1 MNTIYK
7 HRRISFWLF
16 SAFIFLSFG
25 FSPINDNNFFFKI
38 NKGIDTFGKVYQE
51 IANNYVEKIDPER
64 LMHASIDG
72 MLDELDPYTQF
83 FDESETDEVELIT
96 TGKYGGVG
104 ITIGIRD
111 GYVTVM
117 SLMEGYSAQRQG
129 IIPGD
134 KIIEIDGKNIVG
146 VKAEEVRR
154 LTRGDPFTEVKV
166 KVDRDGEK
174 EPLDFSLMREEIQ
187 LKSVTYSDFIEPGLA
202 YLRLERFTR
211 TTGEDVRFALQELK
225 MRGEITSL
233 ILDIRDNPGGLL
245 DAAVEVAE
253 TFLPKNTLI
262 VSTKG
267 REGTN
272 LPQRDYRTSRDP
284 LIRNIPLVV
293 LANRNS
299 ASASEIVAGAI
310 QDDDRGIILGT
321 RTYGKGL
328 VQTILN
334 LPYNAQLKITSAK
347 YYTPSGRCIQEIE
360 YNEKHG
366 GVFSAAPESLRK
378 EFTTIHNRKVKDLG
392 GITPDTLVEPLEVS
406 SLYKALMQKS
416 FLFKYANA
424 FVSANKEMP
433 LELPSDNAM
442 LSDFKRFVAD
452 KQFTFEDESETK
464 LKEIS
469 DLATKSKM
477 SSTLI
482 TKLDEVKD
490 QLTKEKDSSYERSK
504 HDIVRTLKMEIMS
517 RYRGE
522 KGRIEFSLKDDEQVL
537 AAVGILK
544 SKEVYSRLLSP
555 QIQEAKANEG
565 KKKE

>member
-284 LIRNIPLVV
+284 LIPNIPLVV

>member
-1 MNTIYK
+1 M
-7 HRRISFWLF
+7 
-16 SAFIFLSFG
+16 
-25 FSPINDNNFFFKI
+25 
-38 NKGIDTFGKVYQE
+38 
-51 IANNYVEKIDPER
+51 
-64 LMHASIDG
+64 
-72 MLDELDPYTQF
+72 
-83 FDESETDEVELIT
+83 EV
-96 TGKYGGVG
+96 
-104 ITIGIRD
+104 
-111 GYVTVM
+111 
-117 SLMEGYSAQRQG
+117 
-129 IIPGD
+129 
-134 KIIEIDGKNIVG
+134 
-146 VKAEEVRR
+146 
-154 LTRGDPFTEVKV
+154 F
-166 KVDRDGEK
+166 
-174 EPLDFSLMREEIQ
+174 
-187 LKSVTYSDFIEPGLA
+187 
-202 YLRLERFTR
+202 
-211 TTGEDVRFALQELK
+211 
-225 MRGEITSL
+225 
-233 ILDIRDNPGGLL
+233 
-245 DAAVEVAE
+245 
-253 TFLPKNTLI
+253 
-262 VSTKG
+262 
-267 REGTN
+267 
-272 LPQRDYRTSRDP
+272 
-284 LIRNIPLVV
+284 
-293 LANRNS
+293 
-299 ASASEIVAGAI
+299 
-310 QDDDRGIILGT
+310 
-321 RTYGKGL
+321 
-328 VQTILN
+328 
-334 LPYNAQLKITSAK
+334 
-347 YYTPSGRCIQEIE
+347 
-360 YNEKHG
+360 
-366 GVFSAAPESLRK
+366 FSAAPESLRK

-565 KKKE
+565 KKKK

>member
-64 LMHASIDG
+64 LMHASIVG

-366 GVFSAAPESLRK
+366 GVFFCRARK
-378 EFTTIHNRKVKDLG
+378 FT
-392 GITPDTLVEPLEVS
+392 
-406 SLYKALMQKS
+406 
-416 FLFKYANA
+416 
-424 FVSANKEMP
+424 
-433 LELPSDNAM
+433 
-442 LSDFKRFVAD
+442 KR
-452 KQFTFEDESETK
+452 
-464 LKEIS
+464 I
-469 DLATKSKM
+469 
-477 SSTLI
+477 
-482 TKLDEVKD
+482 
-490 QLTKEKDSSYERSK
+490 Y
-504 HDIVRTLKMEIMS
+504 
-517 RYRGE
+517 YN
-522 KGRIEFSLKDDEQVL
+522 
-537 AAVGILK
+537 
-544 SKEVYSRLLSP
+544 P
-555 QIQEAKANEG
+555 
-565 KKKE
+565 

>member
-284 LIRNIPLVV
+284 LIPNIPLVV

-544 SKEVYSRLLSP
+544 SKEAYNRLLSP

>member
-1 MNTIYK
+1 M
-7 HRRISFWLF
+7 
-16 SAFIFLSFG
+16 
-25 FSPINDNNFFFKI
+25 
-38 NKGIDTFGKVYQE
+38 
-51 IANNYVEKIDPER
+51 
-64 LMHASIDG
+64 
-72 MLDELDPYTQF
+72 
-83 FDESETDEVELIT
+83 
-96 TGKYGGVG
+96 
-104 ITIGIRD
+104 
-111 GYVTVM
+111 
-117 SLMEGYSAQRQG
+117 
-129 IIPGD
+129 
-134 KIIEIDGKNIVG
+134 
-146 VKAEEVRR
+146 
-154 LTRGDPFTEVKV
+154 
-166 KVDRDGEK
+166 
-174 EPLDFSLMREEIQ
+174 
-187 LKSVTYSDFIEPGLA
+187 A

-433 LELPSDNAM
+433 LEPPSDNAM